1 MDELIAALQWPA
13 MLLSI
18 LAAWLVGSKV
28 ERRRYAGFWV
38 FLASN
43 VAWIIW
49 GWSTQAWA
57 LVFLQLALGVMNIR
71 GMKKADS

>member
-43 VAWIIW
+43 VVWIIW

-57 LVFLQLALGVMNIR
+57 LVVLQLALGIMNIR
-71 GMKKADS
+71 GMKKAES